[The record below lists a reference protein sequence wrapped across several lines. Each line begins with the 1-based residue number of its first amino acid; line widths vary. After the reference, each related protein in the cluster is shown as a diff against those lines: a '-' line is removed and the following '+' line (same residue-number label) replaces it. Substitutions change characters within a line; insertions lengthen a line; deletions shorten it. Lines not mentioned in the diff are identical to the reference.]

1 MARNAG
7 HAAPIL
13 SESLMSD
20 AAVFQAR
27 RRKRTDLADQWLAGI
42 PVKTQHSWFRT
53 RAEAAILEAKGNVDG
68 AVRKLA
74 EVEAA
79 ILTLRR
85 NAQRDA
91 SLRLLEP
98 WKSDLCRC

>member
-79 ILTLRR
+79 ILALPR
-85 NAQRDA
+85 NALRNT
-91 SLRLLEP
+91 SLRLLER